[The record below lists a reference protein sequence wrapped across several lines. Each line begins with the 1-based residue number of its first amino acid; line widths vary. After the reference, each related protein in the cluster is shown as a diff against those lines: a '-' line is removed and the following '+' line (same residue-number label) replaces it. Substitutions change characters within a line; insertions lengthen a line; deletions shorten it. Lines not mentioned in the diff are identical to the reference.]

1 MRVSSCIS
9 NLVNMSYHLFRHPFG
24 QDHIDRMSLYVVASQ
39 GSVPGKLSRL
49 LGSPRRSHWVV

>member
-39 GSVPGKLSRL
+39 GSVPGKLSRIL
-49 LGSPRRSHWVV
+49 VSPRCSHSG